1 VKGKGIISPPP
12 NTVVYCS
19 EITDKYSELDFY
31 MKLLEFKPLNEEISH
46 YSLLLYAVNAQ
57 NQLAWYRFSSDALAI
72 PFQQVQFKGYNTV
85 YLQYTR
91 DKQDASTTFKLE
103 IELKTPEGIQINATL
118 TVS

>member
-1 VKGKGIISPPP
+1 
-12 NTVVYCS
+12 
-19 EITDKYSELDFY
+19 